1 MSRECEKPAYSFLAR
16 QPIVDAQCR
25 VVGYELLFRSG
36 FENHAVIVDAVAS
49 TLSVLATSMTGLGL
63 EETVAGKDSF
73 LNCTEE
79 VLRSPYLRLLPPR
92 RFVLEVL
99 ESCAHTAE
107 LIAVCARLR
116 RNGFRIALDDV
127 RGPLPKA
134 APILAQ
140 VDIMK
145 LDWPFIERDDRALLC
160 HTLADAGKT
169 VLAEKVETWDDFCAA
184 RDAGASLFQ
193 GYFFCRPETLRARNV
208 SPCAAPVLRVIELV
222 LGNAP
227 HSRGALAVAD
237 TPPLLAQLLRLASAA
252 PTVPGAARHVVD
264 SIEAAL
270 TIVGIDV
277 LIHWC
282 ALLLYLNRL
291 RPEDDPLAQ
300 LAAQRGSVMA
310 SYIGHRHPEDERLVR
325 QARLTGALSLL
336 HVAHDSEAAAFWE
349 TFPIDA
355 RIRAAIVGEEGLLG
369 SALAFA
375 RSVESGAF

>member
-1 MSRECEKPAYSFLAR
+1 MSLECEKPADSFLAR

-36 FENHAVIVDAVAS
+36 FEDHAVIVDGVAS

-99 ESCAHTAE
+99 ESCAHTAQ
-107 LIAVCARLR
+107 LVSVCARLR

-127 RGPLPKA
+127 RAPLPEA

-140 VDIMK
+140 VDIVK
-145 LDWPFIERDDRALLC
+145 LDWPFIEPADRASLC
-160 HTLADAGKT
+160 RTLRVAGKT
-169 VLAEKVETWDDFCAA
+169 VLAEKVETWEDFCAA

-193 GYFFCRPETLRARNV
+193 GYFFCKPETLRARNV
-208 SPCAAPVLRVIELV
+208 SPSAAPVLRVIELV
-222 LGNAP
+222 LANAQ
-227 HSRGALAVAD
+227 HSRVAMAVAD

-252 PTVPGAARHVVD
+252 ATVPQAARDAVD

-300 LAAQRGSVMA
+300 LAAQRGAVMA
-310 SYIGHRHPEDERLVR
+310 SYISHRHPEDEGLAR
-325 QARLTGALSLL
+325 QARLTGSLSLL
-336 HVAHDSEAAAFWE
+336 HVAYDSEAAAFWQ
-349 TFPIDA
+349 TFPIHA
-355 RIRAAIVGEEGLLG
+355 RIRAAIVGDEGILG
-369 SALAFA
+369 RALAFA
-375 RSVESGAF
+375 RSVESEAI